1 MEPCP
6 RCGLP
11 FDSVHAAGQHAWK
24 QQDEAHEDVESLDEG
39 LLLIAENGNTD
50 GKLPDDG
57 GDESPSAN
65 GNETVTDDGSGT
77 VTEPGPDTVT
87 DDGPETVADGGNPAL
102 DAPDPDPVVT
112 DGGDPSDDEPEC
124 PECGGNRY
132 FDASEHTE
140 YEYGC
145 PDCSDDESWVVFDG

>member
-24 QQDEAHEDVESLDEG
+24 QQDDAHDDVESLDEG
-39 LLLIAENGNTD
+39 LLLVAENGEPD
-50 GKLPDDG
+50 GKLADGVKDDPPSPNGDETVIEDGADTVIDDG
-57 GDESPSAN
+57 
-65 GNETVTDDGSGT
+65 T
-77 VTEPGPDTVT
+77 
-87 DDGPETVADGGNPAL
+87 ETVADGGNPAL
-102 DAPDPDPVVT
+102 DAPEPDPVVT
-112 DGGDPSDDEPEC
+112 DGGDPSDEPEC

-140 YEYGC
+140 YDYGC

>member
-24 QQDEAHEDVESLDEG
+24 QQDDAHEDVESLDEG
-39 LLLIAENGNTD
+39 LLLIAENGNAD

-57 GDESPSAN
+57 GEESPSPN
-65 GNETVTDDGSGT
+65 GAETVIEDGADTVVDDGT
-77 VTEPGPDTVT
+77 
-87 DDGPETVADGGNPAL
+87 ETVADGGNPAL
-102 DAPDPDPVVT
+102 DAPDPDPDAVVT

-132 FDASEHTE
+132 FDASEHTD
-140 YEYGC
+140 YAYGC
-145 PDCSDDESWVVFDG
+145 ADCSGEESWVVFDE

>member
-39 LLLIAENGNTD
+39 LLLVAENGDSD
-50 GKLPDDG
+50 GKLPDGVADDPPSPN
-57 GDESPSAN
+57 GDE
-65 GNETVTDDGSGT
+65 TVIEDGADTVIDDGT
-77 VTEPGPDTVT
+77 
-87 DDGPETVADGGNPAL
+87 ETVADGGNPAL
-102 DAPDPDPVVT
+102 DAPEPDPVVT
-112 DGGDPSDDEPEC
+112 DGGDPSDEPEC

-132 FDASEHTE
+132 FDASEHTD
-140 YEYGC
+140 YDYGC

>member
-39 LLLIAENGNTD
+39 LLLIAENGNTG
-50 GKLPDDG
+50 GKLTDGVADDPPSPN
-57 GDESPSAN
+57 GDE
-65 GNETVTDDGSGT
+65 TVIEDGA
-77 VTEPGPDTVT
+77 DTVT
-87 DDGPETVADGGNPAL
+87 DDGPEAVADGGNPAL
-102 DAPDPDPVVT
+102 DAPEPDPVVT
-112 DGGDPSDDEPEC
+112 DGGDPSDEPEC

-140 YEYGC
+140 YDYGC
-145 PDCSDDESWVVFDG
+145 PDCSDEESWVVFDA

>member
-39 LLLIAENGNTD
+39 LLLIAENGNTG
-50 GKLPDDG
+50 GKLTDGVADDPPSPN
-57 GDESPSAN
+57 GDE
-65 GNETVTDDGSGT
+65 TVIEDGA
-77 VTEPGPDTVT
+77 DTVT
-87 DDGPETVADGGNPAL
+87 DDGPEAVADGGNPAL
-102 DAPDPDPVVT
+102 DAPEPDPVVA
-112 DGGDPSDDEPEC
+112 DGGDPSDEPEC

-140 YEYGC
+140 YDYGC
-145 PDCSDDESWVVFDG
+145 PDCSDEESWVVFDA

>member
-39 LLLIAENGNTD
+39 LLLVAENGDAD

-57 GDESPSAN
+57 GDESPSPN
-65 GNETVTDDGSGT
+65 GTKTVIEDGADTVADDGA
-77 VTEPGPDTVT
+77 
-87 DDGPETVADGGNPAL
+87 ETVADGGNPAL

-112 DGGDPSDDEPEC
+112 DGGDPSDEPEC
-124 PECGGNRY
+124 PECGGTRY
-132 FDASEHTE
+132 FDASEYTE
-140 YEYGC
+140 YAYGC
-145 PDCSDDESWVVFDG
+145 ADCSDEESWEVFDA